1 MRLALRV
8 PAFQGNVGERVF
20 KRGEHGG
27 GFAQLGI
34 DAGHIHFLAEI
45 HQFPSTGVAV
55 PDETFHRDKHADWA
69 GLQQLLGKGKLL
81 GKLFFQQLLRG
92 HVGAQAEDGIRFFI
106 RLAQGDERR
115 LVVGGFPIRIG
126 AGVGEHTGFA
136 GLQDVPQHFFGK
148 HA

>member
-1 MRLALRV
+1 M
-8 PAFQGNVGERVF
+8 
-20 KRGEHGG
+20 K
-27 GFAQLGI
+27 
-34 DAGHIHFLAEI
+34 
-45 HQFPSTGVAV
+45 PSTAIST
-55 PDETFHRDKHADWA
+55 PI
-69 GLQQLLGKGKLL
+69 GLVFNSKLL

-136 GLQDVPQHFFGK
+136 GLQDVPLHFFGK